1 MIKTDVCI
9 IGAGPSGAST
19 SLTLSK
25 MKIPHYIIDKSTFPR
40 NKTCGD
46 GLILYA
52 YKALRLIDEDLFD
65 NFLKH
70 PKFIHSK
77 NIKLHVNNNVDI
89 NFKESKDR
97 NMVITYAKR
106 FDFDDFLVKNISDKY
121 ASFDFGNGVKNITE
135 LEDGVLLK
143 LKDGKEILSKIVI
156 GADGVNSIVSR
167 KLASNKL
174 QKNLTSTFV
183 NGYFK
188 NVTKLSKTNEAEI
201 RIIYKKIPLFFY
213 IFPLS
218 DGSVNISL
226 GGNAKLILKHNIN
239 LVEQVESIIKN
250 HPKVAYKFTNAIK
263 IDSWRGWS
271 IPYNFGKNK
280 VYGNRFMLVGD
291 AAGLTNPFYKEG
303 VGTGMMSGIICAK
316 SIEASLKNNNFS
328 EDFLSTY
335 SKNLKSE
342 FGRLLKFSRL
352 MLKATEFKFM
362 FGSITYLLKNRIETK
377 ATKIIKRKSY

>member
-40 NKTCGD
+40 DKTCGD

-52 YKALRLIDEDLFD
+52 YKALRLLDEGLFSK
-65 NFLKH
+65 FLNH

-77 NIKLHVNNNVDI
+77 NIKLHINSKLSI
-89 NFKESKDR
+89 NFKESEDR

-106 FDFDDFLVKNISDKY
+106 YDFDYFLVNNLSKKY
-121 ASFDFGNGVKNITE
+121 ASLDFGNGVKNISE
-135 LEDGVLLK
+135 LKDGVLIK

-156 GADGVNSIVSR
+156 GADGVNSIVAR
-167 KLASNKL
+167 KLAGNKI

-188 NVTKLSKTNEAEI
+188 NVINLPKTNEAEI

-213 IFPLS
+213 IFPLA

-239 LVEQVESIIKN
+239 LVEEVETIIRS
-250 HPKVAYKFTNAIK
+250 HPKVAYKFINAIK

-303 VGTGMMSGIICAK
+303 VGTGMMSGIICAQ

-328 EDFLSTY
+328 AIFLATY
-335 SKNLKSE
+335 AKNLNNE

-352 MLKATEFKFM
+352 MLKATQFKFL
-362 FGSITYLLKNRIETK
+362 FGAITYLLKNKIELK
-377 ATKIIKRKSY
+377 ATKVIKRKSY